1 MTDRKNIFPDTN
13 SLPLVQRNL
22 SHGISSRG
30 FTLIELVVVMAIIA
44 VLTALMV
51 AAILAAR
58 NASVQA
64 QRTGN
69 VKTVETALEA
79 RASKCGVY
87 VSAKGP
93 CATATVSTDFAALAS
108 SLKNQG
114 FLSADLPG
122 SLTSG
127 YQMVA
132 SMTDSGFT
140 IAACTSG
147 STTCTD
153 TVNNAYV
160 AKR

>member
-1 MTDRKNIFPDTN
+1 MTKNKK
-13 SLPLVQRNL
+13 
-22 SHGISSRG
+22 G

-87 VSAKGP
+87 SAAKGP

-122 SLTSG
+122 DLTSG
-127 YQMVA
+127 YQVVTVV
-132 SMTDSGFT
+132 SDSGFS
-140 IAACTSG
+140 IVACTSG
-147 STTCTD
+147 STSCTE